1 MTAAE
6 LLIPRVIVTADY
18 PNSPFKIGDI
28 LTWDG
33 IIWSMNEP
41 QKFVGYLIPEH
52 NPHLFKPLNWWEK
65 RTVEEM
71 PKKVFSKAFKGSEND
86 VIEIQ
91 EWDMELL
98 IGWINK
104 KEKTCCSIRSWNPEF
119 GYFPID

>member
-6 LLIPRVIVTADY
+6 LLKPRFEVIAEY
-18 PNSPFKIGDI
+18 PNCHLEVGEVFSWDDI
-28 LTWDG
+28 LDWLKY
-33 IIWSMNEP
+33 IIKDP
-41 QKFVGYLIPEH
+41 AKY
-52 NPHLFKPLNWWEK
+52 PHIFKSLNWWEHRK
-65 RTVEEM
+65 AEDM
-71 PKKVFSKAFKGSEND
+71 PKKVISKAFKGSEND